1 MQRDYESSFRELEK
15 IIKELE
21 SKDISL
27 EDSIKKYEEGIEL
40 YKYLNNTLKTYE
52 GKGAGR
58 FFIEISHTLNSFFL
72 NASTTGQHQNNS
84 CLLLIN

>member
-1 MQRDYESSFRELEK
+1 MQKDYESSFRELEK

-40 YKYLNNTLKTYE
+40 YKYLNNTIKAYE
-52 GKGAGR
+52 GKIKTIAEENSE
-58 FFIEISHTLNSFFL
+58 FIEDK
-72 NASTTGQHQNNS
+72 NNDRYR
-84 CLLLIN
+84 

>member
-1 MQRDYESSFRELEK
+1 MQKDYESSFRELEK

-40 YKYLNNTLKTYE
+40 YKYLNNTLKAYE
-52 GKGAGR
+52 GKIKTIAEENSE
-58 FFIEISHTLNSFFL
+58 FIEDK
-72 NASTTGQHQNNS
+72 NNDRYR
-84 CLLLIN
+84 

>member
-1 MQRDYESSFRELEK
+1 MQKDYESSFRELEK

-40 YKYLNNTLKTYE
+40 YKYLNNILKAYE
-52 GKGAGR
+52 GKIKTIAEENSE
-58 FFIEISHTLNSFFL
+58 FIEDK
-72 NASTTGQHQNNS
+72 NNDRYR
-84 CLLLIN
+84 

>member
-1 MQRDYESSFRELEK
+1 MQKDYESSFRELEK

-40 YKYLNNTLKTYE
+40 YKYLNNTLKAYE
-52 GKGAGR
+52 GKIKTIAEENSKY
-58 FFIEISHTLNSFFL
+58 IEDNKDDRYR
-72 NASTTGQHQNNS
+72 
-84 CLLLIN
+84 

>member
-40 YKYLNNTLKTYE
+40 YKYLNNTLKAYE
-52 GKGAGR
+52 GKIKTIAEENSE
-58 FFIEISHTLNSFFL
+58 FIEDKKDERYR
-72 NASTTGQHQNNS
+72 
-84 CLLLIN
+84 

>member
-27 EDSIKKYEEGIEL
+27 EDSIKKSEEGIEL
-40 YKYLNNTLKTYE
+40 YKYLNNTLKEYE
-52 GKGAGR
+52 GKIKTIAEENSE
-58 FFIEISHTLNSFFL
+58 FIEDKKDDRYR
-72 NASTTGQHQNNS
+72 
-84 CLLLIN
+84 

>member
-1 MQRDYESSFRELEK
+1 MEKDYESSFRELEK

-40 YKYLNNTLKTYE
+40 YKYLNNTLKAYE
-52 GKGAGR
+52 GKIKTIAEENSE
-58 FFIEISHTLNSFFL
+58 FIEDK
-72 NASTTGQHQNNS
+72 NNDRYR
-84 CLLLIN
+84 

>member
-40 YKYLNNTLKTYE
+40 YKYLNNTLKVYE
-52 GKGAGR
+52 GKIKTIAEENSE
-58 FFIEISHTLNSFFL
+58 FIEDKKDDRYR
-72 NASTTGQHQNNS
+72 
-84 CLLLIN
+84 

>member
-40 YKYLNNTLKTYE
+40 YKYLNNTLKAYE
-52 GKGAGR
+52 GKVKTIAEENSE
-58 FFIEISHTLNSFFL
+58 FIEDKKDDRYR
-72 NASTTGQHQNNS
+72 
-84 CLLLIN
+84 

>member
-40 YKYLNNTLKTYE
+40 YKYLNNTLKEYE
-52 GKGAGR
+52 GKIKTIAEENSE
-58 FFIEISHTLNSFFL
+58 FIEDKKDERFR
-72 NASTTGQHQNNS
+72 
-84 CLLLIN
+84 

>member
-40 YKYLNNTLKTYE
+40 YKYLNNTLKAYE
-52 GKGAGR
+52 GKIKTIAEEKYE
-58 FFIEISHTLNSFFL
+58 FIEDKKDDRYR
-72 NASTTGQHQNNS
+72 
-84 CLLLIN
+84 

>member
-21 SKDISL
+21 SNDISL

-40 YKYLNNTLKTYE
+40 YKYLNNTLKAYE
-52 GKGAGR
+52 GKIKTIAEENSE
-58 FFIEISHTLNSFFL
+58 FIEDKKDDRYR
-72 NASTTGQHQNNS
+72 
-84 CLLLIN
+84 

>member
-40 YKYLNNTLKTYE
+40 YKYLNNTLKAYE
-52 GKGAGR
+52 GKIKTIAEENSE
-58 FFIEISHTLNSFFL
+58 FIEDKKDERFR
-72 NASTTGQHQNNS
+72 
-84 CLLLIN
+84 

>member
-1 MQRDYESSFRELEK
+1 MQRDYESYFRELEK

-40 YKYLNNTLKTYE
+40 YKYLNNTLKEYE
-52 GKGAGR
+52 GKIKTIAEENSE
-58 FFIEISHTLNSFFL
+58 FIEDKKDDRYR
-72 NASTTGQHQNNS
+72 
-84 CLLLIN
+84 

>member
-1 MQRDYESSFRELEK
+1 MKRDYESSFRELEK

-40 YKYLNNTLKTYE
+40 YKYLNNTLKEYE
-52 GKGAGR
+52 GKIKTIAEENSE
-58 FFIEISHTLNSFFL
+58 FIEDKIDDRYR
-72 NASTTGQHQNNS
+72 
-84 CLLLIN
+84 